1 MFLILNAFCDISLLQ
16 WNSTG
21 NSEKLTRI
29 LQYFKQQSLIWEVK
43 FQETM
48 EDFMVSRLTCKIL
61 RSKDA
66 LKVRSHLMHRNIVD
80 AVASCE
86 QGLKY
91 VAVDCRDTVHTTYS
105 KSCMTRVT
113 FVVLLWRYLHD
124 IIAK

>member
-1 MFLILNAFCDISLLQ
+1 M
-16 WNSTG
+16 
-21 NSEKLTRI
+21 
-29 LQYFKQQSLIWEVK
+29 

-91 VAVDCRDTVHTTYS
+91 VAVDRRDTVHTTYS
-105 KSCMTRVT
+105 KSCMTQVT
-113 FVVLLWRYLHD
+113 FVVLL
-124 IIAK
+124 